1 MTPRLIL
8 ASSSKYRQELLSR
21 LKIPF
26 FSVSPDLDET
36 PLPGEQPEQ
45 LARRLAVAKAQHI
58 ARMYPTHIV
67 IGADQVASLHGRPLG
82 KPGHAAA
89 AHTQLRQL
97 SGQAVTFFSALAVVF
112 GPQVQSAVVPTHCV
126 FRALSEAA
134 ITRYISIDQPF
145 DTAGSAK
152 AECLGIALMQSMD
165 SSDPTSIIGL
175 PLIELTRMLAQVGL
189 DPLEDTHATTASGS
203 LLDKNTQSRGH
214 GPF

>member
-36 PLPGEQPEQ
+36 PLLGEQPE
-45 LARRLAVAKAQHI
+45 RLAQRLAIAKAQHV
-58 ARMYPTHIV
+58 AQAYPSHVV
-67 IGADQVASLHGRPLG
+67 IGADQVASLHGQPLG
-82 KPGHAAA
+82 KPGNASAALS
-89 AHTQLRQL
+89 QLQQL
-97 SGQAVTFFSALAVVF
+97 SGQTVTFFSAMAVVQ
-112 GPQVQSAVVPTHCV
+112 GSLVQNVVVPTQCI
-126 FRALSEAA
+126 FRTLSDSA
-134 ITRYISIDQPF
+134 ILRYIAIDQPF

-152 AECLGIALMQSMD
+152 AECLGIALMQSMH

-189 DPLEDTHATTASGS
+189 DPLEETYT
-203 LLDKNTQSRGH
+203 
-214 GPF
+214 

>member
-1 MTPRLIL
+1 MTLVPPRLIL

-26 FSVSPDLDET
+26 FSLSPEIDET

-45 LARRLAVAKAQHI
+45 LALRLAIAKAQRI
-58 ARMYPTHIV
+58 ARANPAHVV
-67 IGADQVASLHGRPLG
+67 IGADQVASLHGHPLG

-89 AHTQLRQL
+89 AHAQLRQL
-97 SGQAVTFFSALAVVF
+97 SGQTVTFYSAMAVIA
-112 GPQVQSAVVPTHCV
+112 GAQVQSVVVPTHCV
-126 FRALSEAA
+126 FRSLSDAA
-134 ITRYISIDQPF
+134 IARYIAIDQPF

-152 AECLGIALMQSMD
+152 AECLGIALMQSMH

-189 DPLEDTHATTASGS
+189 DPLEDAS
-203 LLDKNTQSRGH
+203 T
-214 GPF
+214 

>member
-1 MTPRLIL
+1 VSPRLIL

-26 FSVSPDLDET
+26 FSVSPELDET
-36 PLPGEQPEQ
+36 PLRDEQPDQ
-45 LARRLAVAKAQHI
+45 LALRLAVAKAQHI
-58 ARMYPTHIV
+58 ARAYPTHVV
-67 IGADQVASLHGRPLG
+67 IGADQVASLHGQPLG

-97 SGQAVTFFSALAVVF
+97 SGQTVTFFSAMAVVV
-112 GPQVQSAVVPTHCV
+112 GSQIQSTVVPTHCV
-126 FRALSEAA
+126 FRELSDAA
-134 ITRYISIDQPF
+134 ITRYIAIDQPF

-152 AECLGIALMQSMD
+152 AECLGIALMQSMH

-189 DPLEDTHATTASGS
+189 DPLDFAKPQPS
-203 LLDKNTQSRGH
+203 
-214 GPF
+214 